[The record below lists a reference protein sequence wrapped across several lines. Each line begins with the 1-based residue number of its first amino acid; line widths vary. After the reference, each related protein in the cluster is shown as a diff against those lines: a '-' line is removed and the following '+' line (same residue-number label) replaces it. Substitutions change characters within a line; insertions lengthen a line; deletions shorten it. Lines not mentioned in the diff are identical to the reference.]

1 MNHNYMHQCVK
12 GCDAMFY
19 AVTYFS
25 LVFCAYLQ
33 LCHLLNLALEIICF
47 QTKSK
52 NSDIFNKSILN
63 LF

>member
-25 LVFCAYLQ
+25 LVFCVYLQ
-33 LCHLLNLALEIICF
+33 LCH
-47 QTKSK
+47 
-52 NSDIFNKSILN
+52 
-63 LF
+63 